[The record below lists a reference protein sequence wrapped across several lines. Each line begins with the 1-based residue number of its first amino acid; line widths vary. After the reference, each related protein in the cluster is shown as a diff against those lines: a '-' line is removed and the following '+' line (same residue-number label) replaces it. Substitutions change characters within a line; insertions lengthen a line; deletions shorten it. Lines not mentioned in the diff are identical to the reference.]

1 MFFGLCNSP
10 ATFQTMMDSIFADL
24 ISQGLVLVYIDD
36 ILIYGGRNPKEHQN
50 IVREV
55 LHILRKNQLF
65 LKPEKCD
72 FNKTSI
78 EYLGA
83 IIGDNRVEMDPIK
96 VKAVLEWLIP
106 NHKKDVQSFLGFTNF
121 YRRFING
128 YARIA

>member
-1 MFFGLCNSP
+1 MKAVFITPFGLFEPLVMFFRLCNSL

-36 ILIYGGRNPKEHQN
+36 ILIYGGRNPKEHQD
-50 IVREV
+50 IVRQV

-78 EYLGA
+78 EYLGV
-83 IIGDNRVEMDPIK
+83 II
-96 VKAVLEWLIP
+96 EWKWI
-106 NHKKDVQSFLGFTNF
+106 Q
-121 YRRFING
+121 
-128 YARIA
+128 